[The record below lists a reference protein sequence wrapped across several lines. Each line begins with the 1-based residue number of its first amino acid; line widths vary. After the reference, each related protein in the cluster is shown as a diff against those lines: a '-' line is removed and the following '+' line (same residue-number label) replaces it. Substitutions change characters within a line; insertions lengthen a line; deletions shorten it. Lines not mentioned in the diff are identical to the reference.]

1 MSSDRHDI
9 RNTLIAVSGGQDLSS
24 DEMADVIGAIMD
36 GRVEPMQIAS
46 LLTALKIKGEV
57 VDEIAGAARA
67 MRERATRIPVSGS
80 LLDTCGTG
88 GDGLHTF
95 NISTATAIVAAACGV
110 RVAKHGNR
118 SVSSSSGS
126 ADVLEALG
134 VRIDLTPD
142 QVAKCIDEVGIGFC
156 FAPLIHGAMKH
167 AVPVR
172 RSLGFR
178 TIFNLLGPLTNP
190 AGAEFQLL
198 GANNVETAEKLA
210 RALAQLGTARS
221 FVVSGGQGLDEL
233 SLWGDTTVFAVEN
246 DSVET
251 ITWNA
256 ATFGLES
263 CAVADLV
270 VSSAEQSAEMVRSVL
285 TNGDSPARRIVTM
298 NTAAALLVTGAVSDP
313 ISGVETVTECLD
325 SGAGS
330 ATLEKLI
337 EHSLSA

>member
-1 MSSDRHDI
+1 MVFDGVGMSSDRHDI

-126 ADVLEALG
+126 AD
-134 VRIDLTPD
+134 
-142 QVAKCIDEVGIGFC
+142 C
-156 FAPLIHGAMKH
+156 
-167 AVPVR
+167 
-172 RSLGFR
+172 
-178 TIFNLLGPLTNP
+178 LLYTSPSPRDAT
-190 AGAEFQLL
+190 
-198 GANNVETAEKLA
+198 
-210 RALAQLGTARS
+210 
-221 FVVSGGQGLDEL
+221 L
-233 SLWGDTTVFAVEN
+233 SRMP
-246 DSVET
+246 
-251 ITWNA
+251 
-256 ATFGLES
+256 
-263 CAVADLV
+263 
-270 VSSAEQSAEMVRSVL
+270 SSA
-285 TNGDSPARRIVTM
+285 
-298 NTAAALLVTGAVSDP
+298 
-313 ISGVETVTECLD
+313 
-325 SGAGS
+325 
-330 ATLEKLI
+330 
-337 EHSLSA
+337 